1 MFIPYVDQQTIMTET
16 EGLIKYLEKSLSQK
30 MLGQESGFYIRASIP
45 TFYISVVESFGTER
59 ADLAAM
65 TTFSYLLTKDQK
77 KYPVEAILTVDRDPD
92 GQFYKGAI
100 IARADSAVKKVEDL
114 TGKTFAFSDPASTS
128 GFILASKLLKDK
140 NIRPEKT
147 VFAGR
152 HDSVVT
158 MVYQRQVDAGA
169 IYYSSPKIRTEN
181 GKTTKEL
188 RDARGMVLV
197 QYPDVEQKISI
208 IGFTE
213 EAPTEPWVLRT
224 DIYKDPAKQAKL
236 KQAIIDSIME
246 FTASDDG
253 KQLMKVLVRA
263 EKVVPTSD
271 ARYDGIRKVIR
282 DLDFDI
288 TKLVK

>member
-1 MFIPYVDQQTIMTET
+1 MFIPYVDQQTIMTHT
-16 EGLIKYLEKSLSQK
+16 EELVKYLEKSLSQK
-30 MLGQESGFYIRASIP
+30 MLGKDEGFFIQASIP
-45 TFYISVVESFGTER
+45 TFYIAVVEAFGTGR

-100 IARADSAVKKVEDL
+100 IARADSSVKSFQDL
-114 TGKTFAFSDPASTS
+114 NGKKFAFSDPASTS
-128 GFILASKLLKDK
+128 GFILPSKLFKDK
-140 NIRPEKT
+140 GIKLEQT

-152 HDSVVT
+152 HDSVVS
-158 MVYQRQVDAGA
+158 MVYQGQVDAGA
-169 IYYSSPKIRTEN
+169 IFYSSPKIRTEN
-181 GKTTKEL
+181 GKTTREL

-197 QYPDVEQKISI
+197 QYPDVEEKIKI

-224 DIYKDPAKQAKL
+224 NIYSDPAKQAKL
-236 KQAIIDSIME
+236 RKAIVDSVVE
-246 FTASDDG
+246 FTSSDAG
-253 KQLMKVLVRA
+253 KELMRILVRGERVLPA
-263 EKVVPTSD
+263 DD
-271 ARYDGIRKVIR
+271 ARYDGIREVIR
-282 DLDFDI
+282 TLNFDI